1 MLLTQ
6 CPWSGIIGRR
16 VICSAA
22 ALLPLFLSSA
32 AAAQSLKPP
41 ELDKDAPVT
50 LYKNAHIYTNDPRA
64 PWASAMLVRGEEI
77 LAIGDED
84 EVSAL
89 AEKGTRTVDFEGH
102 FVMPGFNDAHV
113 HLGSAG
119 QDALAVR
126 LHGAPT
132 IAEVQKRLAAAIA
145 QAKPGEWVT
154 GSGWDHTL
162 WPEKRFPTRQDIDV
176 VSPNNPVFL
185 VHISGHVA
193 VANSA
198 ALKVAGITAKTS
210 NPTGGEI
217 EHDSSGEP
225 DGMLKEG
232 SAMSLVESKVPPPSN
247 ERRKKGIELALAE
260 VASNGVTSI
269 QDNSLVD
276 ALGKTP
282 SANTGSDTWD
292 DFLTY
297 RQLKSEGKLTV
308 RITEWLPFAAP
319 LDRLEQMRK
328 EGGTTNPWLG

>member
-1 MLLTQ
+1 MIMPQTFF
-6 CPWSGIIGRR
+6 R
-16 VICSAA
+16 AA
-22 ALLPLFLSSA
+22 TA
-32 AAAQSLKPP
+32 AAAFVSVLSVAPGVSAQSAATKPVS
-41 ELDKDAPVT
+41 LDADAPVV
-50 LYKNAHIYTNDPRA
+50 LYKNAHIYTNDPQA

-89 AEKGTRTVDFEGH
+89 AEKGTGVVDLSGH

-132 IAEVQKRLAAAIA
+132 IPEVQKRVAAAIA
-145 QAKPGEWVT
+145 QVKPGEWVT

-162 WPEKRFPTRQDIDV
+162 WPEKRFPTRQDLDS

-198 ALKVAGITAKTS
+198 ALKLAGITAKTP
-210 NPTGGEI
+210 NPTGGEV

-225 DGMLKEG
+225 DGMFKEG
-232 SAMSLVESKVPPPSN
+232 SAMSLV
-247 ERRKKGIELALAE
+247 
-260 VASNGVTSI
+260 
-269 QDNSLVD
+269 
-276 ALGKTP
+276 
-282 SANTGSDTWD
+282 
-292 DFLTY
+292 
-297 RQLKSEGKLTV
+297 
-308 RITEWLPFAAP
+308 
-319 LDRLEQMRK
+319 
-328 EGGTTNPWLG
+328 